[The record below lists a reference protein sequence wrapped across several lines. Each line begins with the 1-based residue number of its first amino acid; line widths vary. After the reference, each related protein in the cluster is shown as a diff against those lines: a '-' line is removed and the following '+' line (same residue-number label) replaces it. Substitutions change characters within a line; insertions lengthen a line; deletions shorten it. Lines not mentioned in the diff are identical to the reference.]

1 MSKIEVIKF
10 GKYRLLKQIARGGM
24 AEIFLACIGSIKSA
38 PKFVVIKRVI
48 YTQSKNKEFNKMFQ
62 NEGRIV
68 TNLNHSNIAS
78 IHEFGVENEQFFIC
92 MEYISGRNLRQLV
105 KKLRSQKRQLSVEEC
120 TYIVKNACLG
130 LDYAHSCTDSV
141 TGQPLNIIHRD
152 ISPQNIMISFNGDI
166 KVIDFGIAK
175 IDDSEATKVGVLKGK
190 FEYMSPEQ
198 VRGKVLDRQ
207 TDVFSMG
214 SILWELLAGKKLF
227 TGSDPIQIL
236 KKIKT
241 CHIPNLKTLRP
252 DLPDR
257 IVEITHCALQSN
269 KNLRYN
275 TMDELGN
282 DLSIFLNKQYPH
294 WTQNHFSSFIKKT
307 YVEEILE
314 ERNNLKLCV
323 QKLEADGSHK
333 KWSFL
338 SRSNSAE
345 DMQVESN
352 TFMSNPED
360 IDSARVVTNTMTHH
374 ETEQTSGGTADFAD
388 SITKTEFDDSLE
400 KQSPVKKS
408 KILNTN
414 EYFQGNFVQDYSNK
428 EIIQTCSKKEAF
440 RHYNPYNTSLLV
452 DAKASTL
459 MDAKDRRPVKNQK
472 SAVKYITYALFTA
485 MFLIGGFYVFK
496 SGFIKEFPQLSSG
509 GKLGSKDIA
518 SNGPPQEIVSPP
530 QTVSKAQIQ
539 RDPRSIPKKQVT
551 MKRVFLDTNPSGAQF
566 FVDNNG
572 QKISGVTP
580 IVQQFP
586 ANRKFTLT
594 LKKLGFLDK
603 QVVVTPEQVKK
614 GQLVF
619 YLDKIAKRQPSNES
633 IIIND

>member
-1 MSKIEVIKF
+1 MSKIEVVKF
-10 GKYRLLKQIARGGM
+10 GKYRLLKQVARGGM

-48 YTQSKNKEFNKMFQ
+48 NTQSKNKEFNKMFQ

-120 TYIVKNACLG
+120 TYIVRDACLG

-198 VRGKVLDRQ
+198 VRGRVLDRQ
-207 TDVFSMG
+207 TDVFSIG
-214 SILWELLAGKKLF
+214 SILWELLTGKKLF

-236 KKIKT
+236 KKIKS
-241 CHIPNLKTLRP
+241 CHVPNLKTLRP

-257 IVEITHCALQSN
+257 IVEIAHCALQSN
-269 KNLRYN
+269 KNLRYK

-307 YVEEILE
+307 YAEEILE
-314 ERNNLKLCV
+314 ERNNLKLCS
-323 QKLEADGSHK
+323 QKLQADGSHK

-338 SRSNSAE
+338 SRSNGAE

-360 IDSARVVTNTMTHH
+360 IDNALVGTSTMTHH
-374 ETEQTSGGTADFAD
+374 ETEQTSSGTADFAD
-388 SITKTEFDDSLE
+388 NITKTEFDDSLE

-408 KILNTN
+408 KVLNTN
-414 EYFQGNFVQDYSNK
+414 EYFHGNVQDYSNK

-440 RHYNPYNTSLLV
+440 SHYNPYNTSLLI
-452 DAKASTL
+452 DAKANAL
-459 MDAKDRRPVKNQK
+459 IGAKGRRLVKNQK

-496 SGFIKEFPQLSSG
+496 SGFIKEFPQLSSK

-518 SNGPPQEIVSPP
+518 SSGPPQEIVSPP
-530 QTVSKAQIQ
+530 QTVSKAQT
-539 RDPRSIPKKQVT
+539 IPKRQVV
-551 MKRVFLDTNPSGAQF
+551 MKRVFLDTDPSGAQF

-586 ANRKFTLT
+586 ANRQFTLT
-594 LKKLGFLDK
+594 LKKSGFLEK

-614 GQLVF
+614 GQLLF
-619 YLDKIAKRQPSNES
+619 YLDKLAKRQLSNES